1 MGGCGEGQCR
11 RRMHTGEKPVRD
23 ACEDDGGPRESLPRN
38 HPSPSPSRHAA
49 PPSHSR
55 SPERHSLTAPRADRP
70 ALHQRRQEPV
80 RLGEVPARCVRG
92 VGAGRCACG
101 LGHRVAAVP
110 GVNVPCVIVAAT
122 RTRWPQARMFL
133 ALHGHICCRWRPA
146 VFPLTPS
153 LHHSLTCS
161 RAFLCTI
168 PPSLGPAEFF
178 GELYCP
184 EPGAVREGDGAVLPD
199 ANALI
204 PSKVRGRVGLHCLA
218 YQSRRATLTPSD

>member
-1 MGGCGEGQCR
+1 M
-11 RRMHTGEKPVRD
+11 
-23 ACEDDGGPRESLPRN
+23 
-38 HPSPSPSRHAA
+38 
-49 PPSHSR
+49 
-55 SPERHSLTAPRADRP
+55 
-70 ALHQRRQEPV
+70 
-80 RLGEVPARCVRG
+80 
-92 VGAGRCACG
+92 
-101 LGHRVAAVP
+101 
-110 GVNVPCVIVAAT
+110 NVPCVIVAAT

-133 ALHGHICCRWRPA
+133 ALHGQICCRWRPA

-168 PPSLGPAEFF
+168 PLGPAEFF

-204 PSKVRGRVGLHCLA
+204 PSKVRGRVGLQCLA
-218 YQSRRATLTPSD
+218 YQSRRATLTPNSSTHAHFRVPSPRRPTIPQCLTQAFRSLKGVDRLRVFFVEQAGNHLLVLSMAGKHGEWWAQAWAWA